1 MNPDLHRR
9 FGLCLVISVVL
20 FISAAAVWRVA
31 EILTFGL
38 ISLAMLAAVVAAITY
53 ICIKLDL

>member
-20 FISAAAVWRVA
+20 FICAVAVWTVA

-53 ICIKLDL
+53 IKLDL

>member
-20 FISAAAVWRVA
+20 FISAVAAWTAA

-38 ISLAMLAAVVAAITY
+38 ISLAMLAAVLATITY
-53 ICIKLDL
+53 IRIKLDL